1 MAQERE
7 ARTRREIGPEDPS
20 APEPE
25 ERGRVDRRRETERR
39 WPWRRQTPQQQQ
51 RQLHSSAHFAS
62 VCSCGHSGATTST
75 FIPIQTHI
83 LPLSHRVVTEV
94 QRHLHSSAFKR
105 TFCLCLFLWIEEQ
118 RQLHSFICTQTHIL
132 RLFLWIEEEQL
143 SYIHPHTKGHE
154 EESISLFFAFMITF
168 FCCGEFEFT

>member
-7 ARTRREIGPEDPS
+7 ARTRREIGPEEPS

-75 FIPIQTHI
+75 FILIQTHI

-94 QRHLHSSAFKR
+94 QRRRHSSAYKR
-105 TFCLCLFLWIEEQ
+105 TFCVCLYVWSQ
-118 RQLHSFICTQTHIL
+118 RCNDI
-132 RLFLWIEEEQL
+132 
-143 SYIHPHTKGHE
+143 YIHPHSNAH
-154 EESISLFFAFMITF
+154 FASVCSCGQRSNDSYIHSSAHKRTF
-168 FCCGEFEFT
+168 CVCSCG

>member
-1 MAQERE
+1 MAE
-7 ARTRREIGPEDPS
+7 ANAATATTTAAFIRTFCLCLFVWS
-20 APEPE
+20 
-25 ERGRVDRRRETERR
+25 
-39 WPWRRQTPQQQQ
+39 Q
-51 RQLHSSAHFAS
+51 RCNDIDIHPHTNAHFAS
-62 VCSCGHSGATTST
+62 VSSCGHRGATTST
-75 FIPIQTHI
+75 FIRIQTHI
-83 LPLSHRVVTEV
+83 LRLSLRVVTEV

-105 TFCLCLFLWIEEQ
+105 TFCLCLFLWTEEQ
-118 RQLHSFICTQTHIL
+118 RQPHSFICTQTHIL